1 MVEID
6 DAEFMIIAD
15 FINAIELDP
24 NSPDD
29 LKNKYADAL
38 QVINAFGPAQ
48 QSTTA
53 SSTEAAPA

>member
-24 NSPDD
+24 NSPED
-29 LKNKYADAL
+29 LQKKYADAL
-38 QVINAFGPAQ
+38 QVVNSFGPDQA
-48 QSTTA
+48 A
-53 SSTEAAPA
+53 PDPMMAAPA

>member
-24 NSPDD
+24 NSPED
-29 LKNKYADAL
+29 LQKKYADAL

-48 QSTTA
+48 APTMADSTTA
-53 SSTEAAPA
+53 APA